1 MESAWSLTS
10 LSLHTSQALCKGF
23 LQSVRWQASA
33 TRWFYSQFKSIFSTN
48 FPKNPSNKI
57 VSSVIFFLCQLS
69 IFVEQK
75 NSFVVLF
82 FFIISI
88 QTFAALFRIVCS
100 STSKIWDTVF
110 LLILPFFNFSHFSSL
125 ETVFVIIIIIANSAL
140 LALKHYEPEQ
150 SLEPWFCEDCCR

>member
-82 FFIISI
+82 FFYLINSDLCCIISDS
-88 QTFAALFRIVCS
+88 LFLHFKNMGHSFSLNTTIFQLQP
-100 STSKIWDTVF
+100 F
-110 LLILPFFNFSHFSSL
+110 LLIGNCLCYYYYH
-125 ETVFVIIIIIANSAL
+125 
-140 LALKHYEPEQ
+140 
-150 SLEPWFCEDCCR
+150 C